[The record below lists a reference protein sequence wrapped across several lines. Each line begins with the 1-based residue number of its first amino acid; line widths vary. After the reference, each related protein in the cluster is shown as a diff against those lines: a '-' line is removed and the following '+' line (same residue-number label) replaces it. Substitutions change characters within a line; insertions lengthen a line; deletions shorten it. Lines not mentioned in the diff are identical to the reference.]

1 MMSEKEFTDM
11 AAELRVAAV
20 RRLSLPASVSR
31 ALKMWPKTLC

>member
-20 RRLSLPASVSR
+20 RSAVAAGSVSR
-31 ALKMWPKTLC
+31 AQKMWPKT